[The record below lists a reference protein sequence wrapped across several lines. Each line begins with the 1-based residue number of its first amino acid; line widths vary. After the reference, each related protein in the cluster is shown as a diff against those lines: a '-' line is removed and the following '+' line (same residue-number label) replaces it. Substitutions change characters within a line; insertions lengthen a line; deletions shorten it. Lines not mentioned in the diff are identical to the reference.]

1 MISTRAFVSYATWGR
16 KQLVFDKSCK
26 SFSCSNCDNRRSR
39 LLHSNSLSHRR
50 QASLHLCATQQ
61 PSKLLERVKFDSNGL
76 VPVVAQQY
84 DTQEVLMLA
93 WMDRQALLVT
103 LKEGRACYYSRSRKS
118 LWRKGETSVDQKG
131 VACHTGRR
139 SCFFYKLN
147 EEDWDIVFPV
157 EKSPEVLYGS
167 HSSGWQNE

>member
-118 LWRKGETSVDQKG
+118 LWRKGETSGQVQWLKDIYIDCDGDSVLIKVDQKG

-139 SCFFYKLN
+139 SCFFL
-147 EEDWDIVFPV
+147 
-157 EKSPEVLYGS
+157 
-167 HSSGWQNE
+167 